1 MIDPARL
8 PVWGRWL
15 IGLTVLRAAFAVV
28 IPPTPEEAYHWNF
41 GVHLDWSYYD
51 HPGMIGW
58 SIALGRAIFGDVPF
72 AIRFVPLFFAAGTSA
87 LLARLASKMY
97 GERAALW
104 AVLLLT
110 IQPVTFVTAA
120 SGYPDSPMLFFW
132 ALTMSLV
139 WEALD
144 TGRGSFWIPAGATL
158 GLGMISKYTIVFF
171 GVSMTIYLLT
181 SKRDRRWLA
190 TPWPYLAAVLA
201 LVVFTPVTY
210 WNATHDWASI
220 KFQGKERFS
229 SANEFLPLAFA
240 KFLGQQWGAV
250 VPFTLPLAVAAV
262 WRTARSSRP
271 DEKYL
276 FWCFAPMMAFFA
288 ALSWR
293 MPTHTLWPLPAWLGI
308 TVAMAGMIPE
318 AADRVSKVY
327 ARVGPWIAGTTLV
340 LLFLVDL
347 HMAVFFPK
355 IPMPSPIHGWPVVAA
370 RVKDLRAELPP
381 GSFVL
386 GVGRKYTVPALLAWH
401 LRAPF
406 DVYGETVLGE
416 SSNQYDLWTDIR
428 KLEGRDAVVLVE
440 LWKGEK
446 KSQDRLAKSFRSV
459 ESAGDLVVPLRG
471 GSPLKF
477 ALYRAR
483 GYIPTPL
490 SRRATSSET
499 PDTPES
505 TPARER

>member
-1 MIDPARL
+1 MSRL
-8 PVWGRWL
+8 PVWSRWL
-15 IGLTVLRAAFAVV
+15 IGLTFLRAAFAVV

-51 HPGMIGW
+51 HPGMIAW

-72 AIRFVPLFFAAGTSA
+72 AIRFVPLLFAAGTAA

-97 GERAALW
+97 GEKAALW

-110 IQPVTFVTAA
+110 IQPITFVTAA

-144 TGRGSFWIPAGATL
+144 TGRGIFWIPAGIAL

-181 SKRDRRWLA
+181 SRRDRRWLA

-201 LVVFTPVTY
+201 LVCFTPVTW
-210 WNATHDWASI
+210 WNSQHDWASI
-220 KFQGKERFS
+220 RFQGKERFS
-229 SANEFLPLAFA
+229 SANEFSLLAFA

-250 VPFTLPLAVAAV
+250 VPFTLPLAAAAV
-262 WRTARSSRP
+262 WRAARSSRP
-271 DEKYL
+271 DERYL
-276 FWCFAPMMAFFA
+276 FWCFAPMMGFFA

-293 MPTHTLWPLPAWLGI
+293 MPTHTLWPLPSWLGI
-308 TVAMAGMIPE
+308 TVVMAGMIPE
-318 AADRVSKVY
+318 AADRVSKIA
-327 ARVGPWIAGTTLV
+327 ARGIPWIAGASLV
-340 LLFLVDL
+340 LLFLINL

-355 IPMPSPIHGWPVVAA
+355 IPMPSPIHGWSVVAA
-370 RVKDLRAELPP
+370 RVKELRTELPA
-381 GSFVL
+381 GHFVL
-386 GVGRKYTVPALLAWH
+386 GVGRKYTVPAMLAWH
-401 LRAPF
+401 LRAPQ

-416 SSNQYDLWTDIR
+416 SSNQFDFWTDLR
-428 KLEGRDAVVLVE
+428 KLDGRDAVILAE
-440 LWKGEK
+440 SWKGEQ
-446 KSQDRLAKSFRSV
+446 KSKERLAKSFRSL
-459 ESAGDLVVPLRG
+459 ELAGDLVVPLPG
-471 GSPLKF
+471 GPPLKF
-477 ALYRAR
+477 TLYRGR
-483 GYIPTPL
+483 GYIPTP
-490 SRRATSSET
+490 RTHGATSSGT

>member
-1 MIDPARL
+1 MNRI

-15 IGLTVLRAAFAVV
+15 IALTCLRAIFAVF
-28 IPPTPEEAYHWNF
+28 IPPTPEEAYHWAF
-41 GVHLDWSYYD
+41 AAHLDWSYYD
-51 HPGMIGW
+51 HPGMLPW

-72 AIRFVPLFFAAGTSA
+72 AIRFVPLLFAAGTAA
-87 LLARLASKMY
+87 LLARLATKMY

-110 IQPVTFVTAA
+110 IQPLTFLTAG

-144 TGRGSFWIPAGATL
+144 TGRGLFWIPAGAAL

-181 SKRDRRWLA
+181 STRDRRWLA

-229 SANEFLPLAFA
+229 SANEFSPVPFF
-240 KFLGQQWGAV
+240 KFLGLQWGAV
-250 VPFTLPLAVAAV
+250 VPFTLPLAAAAV

-276 FWCFAPMMAFFA
+276 FWCFAPMMGFFA

-293 MPTHTLWPLPAWLGI
+293 MPTHALWPLPAWLGI

-318 AADRVSKVY
+318 AADRVSKIY
-327 ARVGPWIAGTTLV
+327 ARCIPWIAGTTLT
-340 LLFLVDL
+340 LLFLADL
-347 HMAVFFPK
+347 HMALFFPK
-355 IPMPSPIHGWPVVAA
+355 LPMPSPIHGWPVVAA
-370 RVKDLRAELPP
+370 RVTEVRAELP
-381 GSFVL
+381 GSSFVL

-416 SSNQYDLWTDIR
+416 SSNQYDFWTDVK
-428 KLEGRDAVVLVE
+428 KLEGRDAVVVLE
-440 LWKGEK
+440 SWKGEK
-446 KSQDRLAKSFRSV
+446 KSRELLQKAFRSV
-459 ESAGDLVVPLRG
+459 EPAGDLTVPLPG
-471 GSPLKF
+471 GDPLKF
-477 ALYRAR
+477 TLYRAR
-483 GYIPTPL
+483 GYIPTPVK
-490 SRRATSSET
+490 RRATSSGT

>member
-1 MIDPARL
+1 MSRL

-15 IGLTVLRAAFAVV
+15 IVLTVVRAILAVF
-28 IPPTPEEAYHWNF
+28 IPPTPEEAYHWAF

-51 HPGMIGW
+51 HPGMIAW
-58 SIALGRAIFGDVPF
+58 SIALGRALFGDVPF
-72 AIRFVPLFFAAGTSA
+72 ALRFVPLFFAAGTA
-87 LLARLASKMY
+87 AVLARMAAKIY
-97 GERAALW
+97 GDRAALW

-110 IQPVTFVTAA
+110 IQPVTFITAG

-139 WEALD
+139 WEAIH
-144 TGRGSFWIPAGATL
+144 TGRGIYWIPAGAAL

-171 GVSMTIYLLT
+171 GVSMIFYLLT

-210 WNATHDWASI
+210 WNATHGWASI
-220 KFQGKERFS
+220 KFQGKERFG
-229 SANEFLPLAFA
+229 SANEFSPILFA

-262 WRTARSSRP
+262 RRTARSARP
-271 DEKYL
+271 EEKYL

-293 MPTHTLWPLPAWLGI
+293 MPTHTLWPLPAWLSM

-318 AADRVSKVY
+318 AADRVSKIY
-327 ARVGPWIAGTTLV
+327 ARAGGWIAGASLV
-340 LLFLVDL
+340 LLFLISL
-347 HMAVFFPK
+347 HMAVFFPR
-355 IPMPSPIHGWPVVAA
+355 IPMPSPIHGWDRVAA
-370 RVKDLRAELPP
+370 RVKELQATVPP
-381 GSFVL
+381 GSFLL
-386 GVGRKYTVPALLAWH
+386 GLGRKYTTTALLAWH

-416 SSNQYDLWTDIR
+416 SSNQYDFWTDVK
-428 KLEGRDAVVLVE
+428 KLDGRDAAVLME
-440 LWKGEK
+440 SWRGEEK
-446 KSQDRLAKSFRSV
+446 TRKLLEKAFRSV
-459 ESAGDLVVPLRG
+459 EPAGDLLVPLPG
-471 GSPLKF
+471 GDPLKF
-477 ALYRAR
+477 TLWRGR
-483 GYIPTPL
+483 GYIPTPIQ
-490 SRRATSSET
+490 RRATSSET
-499 PDTPES
+499 PGKPRS
-505 TPARER
+505 KPARER